1 MPTPMRK
8 LYIILLSGIFLASCK
23 KFIQNQEQKAVISD
37 VTDGLWYVTGYE
49 QNDSNIT
56 AAFSGYLFKFDANN
70 TVTGIVSND
79 SVQGEWL
86 VNVNARTITSD
97 FPGAAYPLNQLNE
110 TWYVTDSYT
119 DSVSATSSDTVN
131 HTSNILQLKKE

>member
-1 MPTPMRK
+1 MKYLFPV
-8 LYIILLSGIFLASCK
+8 LLSGILLVSCK
-23 KFIQNQEQKAVISD
+23 KFIQNQEEKQVISD
-37 VTDGLWYVTGYE
+37 VTNGYWYVTGYE

-70 TVTGIVSND
+70 TVTGIFNNTD
-79 SVQGEWL
+79 SVTGEWL

-97 FPGAAYPLNQLNE
+97 FPAAGYPLNQLNE

-119 DSVSATSSDTVN
+119 DSVSATSSDSVN
-131 HTSNILQLKKE
+131 HTSNILQLKKK